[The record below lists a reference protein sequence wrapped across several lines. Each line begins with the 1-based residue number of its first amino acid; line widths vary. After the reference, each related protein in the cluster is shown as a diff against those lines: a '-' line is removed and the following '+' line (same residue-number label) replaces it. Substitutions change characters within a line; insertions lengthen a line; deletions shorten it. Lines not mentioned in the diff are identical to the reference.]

1 VIDVI
6 GTGVLFGGDL
16 VENGAVPAFGDSY
29 PLEWSETVEAMG
41 PLVERVVVPGHGDL
55 GDRSFVAEQAEALRA
70 LVALAR
76 RVAAGEVAFDA
87 ALSITPYPAYPAEDL
102 RPALE
107 RTLAALG
114 GRPG

>member
-1 VIDVI
+1 M
-6 GTGVLFGGDL
+6 LFGGDL

-29 PLEWSETVEAMG
+29 PLEWSETVDAMG
-41 PLVERVVVPGHGDL
+41 PLVERVVVPGHGDPA
-55 GDRSFVAEQAEALRA
+55 DRTFVREQAEALRA

-76 RVAAGEVAFDA
+76 RVAAGEMTLEA
-87 ALSITPYPAYPAEDL
+87 ALAMTPYPAHPAEDL

-114 GRPG
+114 GTPG